1 VELTVCAL
9 LDTKFGFSS
18 EFPDAAPSVLWMK
31 PLRSI
36 ETEKRPQHLS
46 CGFSSW
52 GCDVIAFK
60 PPPESCHVPI
70 CSAYHVDCV
79 LLGLE
84 RFLIAVTRMEASV
97 GTLLSVIEPRLP

>member
-1 VELTVCAL
+1 
-9 LDTKFGFSS
+9 
-18 EFPDAAPSVLWMK
+18 MK

-52 GCDVIAFK
+52 GCDVIAFT
-60 PPPESCHVPI
+60 PPPQSCHVPI

-84 RFLIAVTRMEASV
+84 RFLIAVTRVEASV